1 MTNIMIILYY
11 IILYYIILY
20 YIILYYIILY
30 YIIFIYGNIPHWTY
44 KQNTIQ
50 ITYFLTLQFE
60 IMKTFKKNIKIKD
73 MNIYTI
79 HR

>member
-1 MTNIMIILYY
+1 MFKIYIFSWGKKLLLRHKHFCKDKNNINIR
-11 IILYYIILY
+11 
-20 YIILYYIILY
+20 
-30 YIIFIYGNIPHWTY
+30 IYGNIPHWTY